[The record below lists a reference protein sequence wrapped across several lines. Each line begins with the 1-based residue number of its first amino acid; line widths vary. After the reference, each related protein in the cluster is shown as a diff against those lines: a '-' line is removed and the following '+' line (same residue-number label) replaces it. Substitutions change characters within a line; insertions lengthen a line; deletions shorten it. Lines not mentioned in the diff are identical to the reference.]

1 MTNDLDIFFA
11 DSDETATFGAG
22 TPVPIL
28 FGSPSK
34 VVGMFDGAVNSTA
47 PGFLMK
53 TADASANNVDNGSA
67 VTITGTTGFDGSY
80 TVSEV
85 DSDGFGMSF
94 VTLTKG

>member
-11 DSDETATFGAG
+11 DSNETATFGAG
-22 TPVPIL
+22 APVPIL
-28 FGSPSK
+28 FGSPSN

-47 PGFLMK
+47 PGFLIK
-53 TADASANNVDNGSA
+53 TAHAAANNVDNGVA
-67 VTITGTTGFDGSY
+67 VTVTGTEGFDGSY

-85 DSDGFGMSF
+85 NFDGLGLSY